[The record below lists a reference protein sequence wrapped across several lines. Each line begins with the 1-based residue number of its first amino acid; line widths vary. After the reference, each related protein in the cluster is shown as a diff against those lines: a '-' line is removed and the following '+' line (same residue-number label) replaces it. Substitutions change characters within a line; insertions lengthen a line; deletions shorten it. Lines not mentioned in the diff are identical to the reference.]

1 MEPLFECGSAWRLF
15 LTLVDVAGSID
26 CEEEGGGGGGGGG
39 GGDDEC
45 VSGGEEVEVAFSG
58 VKSHVSM

>member
-1 MEPLFECGSAWRLF
+1 M
-15 LTLVDVAGSID
+15 LVDVAGSID
-26 CEEEGGGGGGGGG
+26 CEEGGGGGG